1 MGSCLHKFGKLCC
14 CCCYYTPDQPEV
26 SVPPAPPAPPVPP
39 PWNIYIAMFDYQ
51 PRTSEDLGFRR
62 GESLTIIDRS
72 KNSWW
77 LAQVVGT
84 DRKGYVPSNY
94 LAQKSDLRAAP
105 WFFGKMSRADAEKL
119 LHTAPNKSGSFL
131 IRESETITN
140 SYALSVRSPE
150 KIRHYRIFP
159 MDNHHVCISRN
170 RTFEN
175 LYELVGFYQRQC
187 DGLIT
192 LLINPC
198 VQIEVPTTEGLSYDT
213 VDHWEIDR
221 SSIKMVKIIGTGNFG
236 EVWEGLWND
245 TTRVAVKTLK
255 KGKMDK
261 NDFLQEAQL
270 MKKLRHKNLIQLYA
284 ICTLEEPI
292 YIITEIMKNGSLH
305 DYLKRPEG
313 RSLQVPQMVEMA
325 SQVASGM
332 AYLESQNYI
341 HRDLAARNILVSD
354 AKLCK
359 VADFG
364 LARLLQENVF
374 RENNLGKF
382 PVRWTSPEAAK
393 PPNLYSIKSD
403 VWSFGILLYEI
414 FTFAALP
421 YRGMTNGQ
429 VLQQLNIGYRLPIP
443 QDCPEL
449 LHSHMMKCWDS
460 DPNNR
465 PTFDTL
471 KWQLEEFFMMD
482 ATDYFNTS
490 EQM

>member
-1 MGSCLHKFGKLCC
+1 MGSRLAKFIECC
-14 CCCYYTPDQPEV
+14 CGLSSPTEENTENDVQK
-26 SVPPAPPAPPVPP
+26 PPAVPVRP
-39 PWNIYIAMFDYQ
+39 NIYTAMFDYHA
-51 PRTSEDLGFRR
+51 RTNEDLDFKR
-62 GESLTIIDRS
+62 GDDLYIIDRS
-72 KNSWW
+72 KCSWW
-77 LAQVVGT
+77 LAQVVGS

-94 LAQKSDLRAAP
+94 LAQKSDLRASL
-105 WFFGKMSRADAEKL
+105 WFFGKLSRVEAEKL
-119 LHTAPNKSGSFL
+119 LKTPPNKKGSFL
-131 IRESETITN
+131 IRESETIPN
-140 SYALSVRSPE
+140 SFALSVSSE
-150 KIRHYRIFP
+150 WQIRHYRIFP
-159 MDNHHVCISRN
+159 MDNQRVCISRK

-175 LYELVGFYQRQC
+175 LDTLVAFYQKDA

-198 VQIEVPTTEGLSYDT
+198 VQIDVPSTVGLSYDT

-221 SSIKMVKIIGTGNFG
+221 SSIKMEKIIGAGNYG
-236 EVWEGLWND
+236 EVWEGLWNNS
-245 TTRVAVKTLK
+245 THVAVKTLK
-255 KGKMDK
+255 GGNMDK
-261 NDFLQEAQL
+261 NDFLQEAQM

-284 ICTLEEPI
+284 ICSLEEPI

-313 RSLQVPQMVEMA
+313 KLLQVPQMVEMA

-332 AYLESQNYI
+332 AYLESQNYV

-364 LARLLQENVF
+364 LARFLQEKVF
-374 RENNLGKF
+374 REENLGKF
-382 PVRWTSPEAAK
+382 PVRWTAPEAAK
-393 PPNLYSIKSD
+393 PPHVYSIKSD
-403 VWSFGILLYEI
+403 VWSFGILLHEI

-421 YRGMTNGQ
+421 YTGMTHGQ
-429 VLQQLNIGYRLPIP
+429 VMQQLTIGYRLPCPP
-443 QDCPEL
+443 QCPEL
-449 LHSHMMKCWDS
+449 LHSHMLKCWDF

-482 ATDYFNTS
+482 TTDYLNTS